1 MAVGN
6 RRQIA
11 QRAVEAHVVVP
22 EHIVVEGALQLLQRA
37 EGAASHELRLE
48 YAVGCLGHRVV
59 VGAALAAQ
67 RAANAKGLDDPVDAL
82 VLKLAAPVRVE
93 NGYPIER
100 LALELPLRVFGDN
113 AVFFHHIGDISP
125 RYSPAAERPL
135 DLPRTVAVPA
145 AAEDPYDFVLQLRVA
160 FFLLLRVIAC
170 VPADLKQ

>member
-37 EGAASHELRLE
+37 EGAAGHELRLE

-67 RAANAKGLDDPVDAL
+67 RAANAEGLDDPVDAL
-82 VLKLAAPVRVE
+82 VLKLAASVRVE
-93 NGYPIER
+93 NGYPIQR
-100 LALELPLRVFGDN
+100 LAD
-113 AVFFHHIGDISP
+113 A
-125 RYSPAAERPL
+125 
-135 DLPRTVAVPA
+135 
-145 AAEDPYDFVLQLRVA
+145 
-160 FFLLLRVIAC
+160 
-170 VPADLKQ
+170 

>member
-37 EGAASHELRLE
+37 EGAAGHELRLE

-59 VGAALAAQ
+59 VVAALAAQ
-67 RAANAKGLDDPVDAL
+67 RAANAEGLDDPVDAL

-93 NGYPIER
+93 NGYPIQR
-100 LALELPLRVFGDN
+100 LAD
-113 AVFFHHIGDISP
+113 A
-125 RYSPAAERPL
+125 
-135 DLPRTVAVPA
+135 
-145 AAEDPYDFVLQLRVA
+145 
-160 FFLLLRVIAC
+160 
-170 VPADLKQ
+170 

>member
-22 EHIVVEGALQLLQRA
+22 EHIAVEGVIQLLQRA

-59 VGAALAAQ
+59 VGAALA
-67 RAANAKGLDDPVDAL
+67 
-82 VLKLAAPVRVE
+82 
-93 NGYPIER
+93 
-100 LALELPLRVFGDN
+100 
-113 AVFFHHIGDISP
+113 
-125 RYSPAAERPL
+125 PAAERPL